1 MRKLLLAACAA
12 VAVANHAS
20 AGDLPLQRRS
30 TYAAPETYRS
40 LFNWTGFYLGVH
52 GGYGWGT
59 SGGSGTNPDGFV
71 GGVQAGYNY
80 QFSPNGVVGFETDIS
95 ASAIDGKNNGVKFS
109 TDYLGTIRGRAGYTI
124 DRVML
129 YVTGGAAYG
138 QGDLNVGGL
147 SNNQFHWGWTIGGGI
162 EAMVTPNVSARL
174 EYLYVDLAKET
185 YGSVLGPVSVGYNT
199 NLVRGGLN
207 YRF

>member
-12 VAVANHAS
+12 VALATHAS

-30 TYAAPETYRS
+30 TYAPPETYRS

-52 GGYGWGT
+52 GGYGWGN
-59 SGGSGTNPDGFV
+59 SSGSGTNPDGFV
-71 GGVQAGYNY
+71 GGVQAGYNW
-80 QFSPNGVVGFETDIS
+80 QVSPNSVLGLETDIS
-95 ASAIDGKNNGVKFS
+95 ATSIDGKNNGVKFS

-138 QGDLNVGGL
+138 RGDLNVGGL
-147 SNNQFHWGWTIGGGI
+147 SNNQFHWGWTLGGGV

-185 YGSVLGPVSVGYNT
+185 YQSVLGPMNVGYNT
-199 NLVRGGLN
+199 NLVRGALN

>member
-12 VAVANHAS
+12 VAVATHAS

-30 TYAAPETYRS
+30 TYVPPETYRS
-40 LFNWTGFYLGVH
+40 LFNWTGFYIGINV
-52 GGYGWGT
+52 GYGWGSS
-59 SGGSGTNPDGFV
+59 SGSATKPDGFL
-71 GGVQAGYNY
+71 GGVQAGYNW
-80 QFSPNGVVGFETDIS
+80 QVSPNAVLGLETDIA
-95 ASAIDGKNNGVKFS
+95 ASAIDGKNSGTKFGV
-109 TDYLGTIRGRAGYTI
+109 DYVGTIRGRAGYTI

-138 QGDLNVGGL
+138 RGDLNIGGL
-147 SNNQFHWGWTIGGGI
+147 SNDQFHWGWTLGGGV

-185 YGSVLGPVSVGYNT
+185 YQSVLGPMNVGYNAS
-199 NLVRGGLN
+199 LVRGGLN